1 MLYTSHSITSAA
13 SVNDGALCPPLQ
25 IADEFRDEPVFYLP
39 HNIDFRGRCYPMH
52 AHLNHLGHDVNR
64 GILQFAQ
71 ARPLGERGLYW
82 LHLQANHPSYPSAR
96 FHSKICDREL
106 STNMDSLF

>member
-1 MLYTSHSITSAA
+1 MSAA
-13 SVNDGALCPPLQ
+13 SVTDSALCPPSSQ
-25 IADEFRDEPVFYLP
+25 VADEFRDEPVFYLP

-82 LHLQANHPSYPSAR
+82 LHLQASYPSDPLAR
-96 FHSKICDREL
+96 FQ
-106 STNMDSLF
+106 